1 MIYKQFHDL
10 NLSALG
16 LGCMRFPVVDGKSD
30 QIDEAE
36 TAKLVAYAMEQGI
49 NYYDTAWPYHGGMS
63 EIVMGRLLNQY
74 PRDSWYLAT
83 KFPGFTHDTF
93 EKKEEVFEKQLEK
106 CQVEYFDFYLC
117 HNVCER
123 NIDDFLSPD
132 IGMMEYLVEQK
143 KAGRIRHLGFS
154 THGSLETMERFIQ
167 AWAPHLEFCQ
177 IQLNWLDWIHQDA
190 KAKVELLKKYNLPVW
205 VMEPVRGG
213 RLLQLSQK
221 DKETLAALRP
231 EESVPGWCFR
241 FLQSI
246 PEVTMVLSGM
256 SNYAQLSENIATFSE
271 EKPLNEAEQKG
282 ILTIAEGILAQ
293 KTMLCTNCKYCEPEC
308 PQGLAIP
315 DLIAAFNRYNSD
327 LVKPELA
334 SDPANCVGCGSC
346 EKVCPQKIRISEV
359 MADFAK
365 KLG

>member
-1 MIYKQFHDL
+1 M
-10 NLSALG
+10 
-16 LGCMRFPVVDGKSD
+16 MR
-30 QIDEAE
+30 
-36 TAKLVAYAMEQGI
+36 
-49 NYYDTAWPYHGGMS
+49 
-63 EIVMGRLLNQY
+63 
-74 PRDSWYLAT
+74 
-83 KFPGFTHDTF
+83 
-93 EKKEEVFEKQLEK
+93 
-106 CQVEYFDFYLC
+106 
-117 HNVCER
+117 
-123 NIDDFLSPD
+123 
-132 IGMMEYLVEQK
+132 
-143 KAGRIRHLGFS
+143 
-154 THGSLETMERFIQ
+154 
-167 AWAPHLEFCQ
+167 
-177 IQLNWLDWIHQDA
+177 
-190 KAKVELLKKYNLPVW
+190 
-205 VMEPVRGG
+205 
-213 RLLQLSQK
+213 
-221 DKETLAALRP
+221 
-231 EESVPGWCFR
+231 CFR

-256 SNYAQLSENIATFSE
+256 SNYAQLSENIATFAE

-282 ILTIAEGILAQ
+282 ILKIAEGILAQ